1 MLFQEIDSR
10 TISGII
16 STALFL
22 PIMIFFCYVFLR
34 RKGKGLKSAEFKALF
49 MFFSSIMVMVEM
61 TMIIENIFNRSVI
74 ATAFGYVFGIS
85 YIFLCAYFIAK
96 SISKK
101 NDQLD
106 NLLENVLKSSSDVA
120 VNIANIATELA
131 ANASEV
137 NAASEEISSSTQE
150 STNLTEGIMKAS
162 SEIDI
167 VNSLITNIADQ
178 TNLLALN
185 ASIEAGR
192 AGEWGRG
199 FAVVADEVRKL
210 AEESRKAVKDT
221 GSKIRDI
228 ISKINESFSNMEG
241 INAAAEQQT
250 ASMEEIT
257 ATATKLGMM
266 AEELKIALMMNE
278 DSVKTKKV
286 KKSKVRLKKLG
297 IQIKKKKIQDI

>member
-1 MLFQEIDSR
+1 MLFQEFDR
-10 TISGII
+10 QTITSLSAVVGLI
-16 STALFL
+16 SLMIFICYVILRRRGKGVKSTEFKVLFL
-22 PIMIFFCYVFLR
+22 FFT
-34 RKGKGLKSAEFKALF
+34 
-49 MFFSSIMVMVEM
+49 SIIVMVSM
-61 TMIIENIFNRSVI
+61 VIIIQKVFDSAIMAQV
-74 ATAFGYVFGIS
+74 FGYIFGIS
-85 YIFLCAYFIAK
+85 YVVLSAYYIAK
-96 SISKK
+96 SIIKK

-106 NLLENVLKSSSDVA
+106 NLFDNVIKSSSDVA
-120 VNIANIATELA
+120 VNVANIATDLA

-137 NAASEEISSSTQE
+137 NAASEEIASSTQV
-150 STNLTEGIMKAS
+150 TTYITEGIMKAS
-162 SEIDI
+162 SEISS
-167 VNSLITNIADQ
+167 VNTLITNIADQ

-210 AEESRKAVKDT
+210 AEESKKAVKDT

-228 ISKINESFSNMEG
+228 ISKINESFTNMEG

-266 AEELKIALMMNE
+266 AEDLKNSLMTNV
-278 DSVKTKKV
+278 DPV
-286 KKSKVRLKKLG
+286 KKKESKSKSKKLRLR
-297 IQIKKKKIQDI
+297 IKK

>member
-1 MLFQEIDSR
+1 MLFQEFDR
-10 TISGII
+10 QTITSLSAVVGLI
-16 STALFL
+16 SLMIFICYVILRRRGKGVKSTEFKVLFL
-22 PIMIFFCYVFLR
+22 FFT
-34 RKGKGLKSAEFKALF
+34 
-49 MFFSSIMVMVEM
+49 SIIVMVSM
-61 TMIIENIFNRSVI
+61 VIIIQKVFDSAIMAQV
-74 ATAFGYVFGIS
+74 FGYIFGIS
-85 YIFLCAYFIAK
+85 YVVLSAYYIAK
-96 SISKK
+96 SIIKK

-106 NLLENVLKSSSDVA
+106 NLFDNVIKSSSDVA
-120 VNIANIATELA
+120 VNVANIATELA

-137 NAASEEISSSTQE
+137 NAASEEIASSTQV
-150 STNLTEGIMKAS
+150 TTYITEGIMKAS
-162 SEIDI
+162 SEISS
-167 VNSLITNIADQ
+167 VNTLITNIADQ

-210 AEESRKAVKDT
+210 AEESKKAVKDT

-228 ISKINESFSNMEG
+228 ISKINESFTNMEG

-266 AEELKIALMMNE
+266 AEDLKNSLMTNV
-278 DSVKTKKV
+278 DPV
-286 KKSKVRLKKLG
+286 KKKESKSKSKKLRLR
-297 IQIKKKKIQDI
+297 IKK

>member
-1 MLFQEIDSR
+1 MLFQEFDR
-10 TISGII
+10 QTITSLSAVVGLI
-16 STALFL
+16 SLMIFICYVILRRRGKGVKSTEFKVLFL
-22 PIMIFFCYVFLR
+22 FFT
-34 RKGKGLKSAEFKALF
+34 
-49 MFFSSIMVMVEM
+49 SIIVMVSM
-61 TMIIENIFNRSVI
+61 VIIIQKVFDS
-74 ATAFGYVFGIS
+74 ALMAQAFGYIFGIS
-85 YIFLCAYFIAK
+85 YVVLSAYYIAK
-96 SISKK
+96 SIIKK

-106 NLLENVLKSSSDVA
+106 NLFDNVIKSSSDVA
-120 VNIANIATELA
+120 VNVANIATELA

-137 NAASEEISSSTQE
+137 NAASEEIASSTQV
-150 STNLTEGIMKAS
+150 TTYITEGIMKAS
-162 SEIDI
+162 SEISS
-167 VNSLITNIADQ
+167 VNTLITNIADQ

-221 GSKIRDI
+221 GSKISDI
-228 ISKINESFSNMEG
+228 ISKINESFTNMEG

-266 AEELKIALMMNE
+266 AEDLKNSLMINM
-278 DSVKTKKV
+278 DPV
-286 KKSKVRLKKLG
+286 KKKESKSRSKKLR
-297 IQIKKKKIQDI
+297 IRIKK

>member
-1 MLFQEIDSR
+1 MLFQEFDR
-10 TISGII
+10 QTITSLSAVVGLI
-16 STALFL
+16 SLMIFICYVILRRRGKGVKSTEFKVLFL
-22 PIMIFFCYVFLR
+22 FFT
-34 RKGKGLKSAEFKALF
+34 
-49 MFFSSIMVMVEM
+49 SIIVMVSM
-61 TMIIENIFNRSVI
+61 VIIIQKVFDSAI
-74 ATAFGYVFGIS
+74 MAQTFGYIFGIS
-85 YIFLCAYFIAK
+85 YVVLSAYYIAK
-96 SISKK
+96 SIIKK

-106 NLLENVLKSSSDVA
+106 NLFDNVIKSSSDVA
-120 VNIANIATELA
+120 VNVANIATELA

-137 NAASEEISSSTQE
+137 NAASEEIASSTQV
-150 STNLTEGIMKAS
+150 TTYITEGIMKAS
-162 SEIDI
+162 SEISS
-167 VNSLITNIADQ
+167 VNTLITNIADQ

-210 AEESRKAVKDT
+210 AEESKKAVKDT

-228 ISKINESFSNMEG
+228 ISKINESFTNMEG

-266 AEELKIALMMNE
+266 AEDLKNSLMINV
-278 DSVKTKKV
+278 DPV
-286 KKSKVRLKKLG
+286 KKKESKSKSKKLRLR
-297 IQIKKKKIQDI
+297 IKK